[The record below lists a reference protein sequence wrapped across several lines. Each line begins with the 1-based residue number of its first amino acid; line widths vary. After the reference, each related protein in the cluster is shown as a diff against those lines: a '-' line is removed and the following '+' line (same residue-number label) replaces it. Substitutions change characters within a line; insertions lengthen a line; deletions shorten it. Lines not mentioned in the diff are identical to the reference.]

1 MRSDRKLYGLE
12 ASLAYCRVFLDTIEG
27 EDKGNVYT
35 NEIVINLLR
44 WAETNI
50 ENISYLS
57 GVKIGPDLGGEWSG
71 FRILTFNYKGIA
83 SLREKQ
89 IKNAIKFL
97 QKYGYEVAIYY
108 K

>member
-12 ASLAYCRVFLDTIEG
+12 SSLAHCRVFLDTIEG
-27 EDKGNVYT
+27 EDKGNVYN
-35 NEIVINLLR
+35 NEIVINLFR

-57 GVKIGPDLGGEWSG
+57 GVGIGPDLGGVWKG
-71 FRILTFNYKGIA
+71 FRVLTFNYKGIA

>member
-35 NEIVINLLR
+35 NEIVLKLTR

-57 GVKIGPDLGGEWSG
+57 GVKIGKCDGNSVVRTHLGN
-71 FRILTFNYKGIA
+71 TKPA
-83 SLREKQ
+83 
-89 IKNAIKFL
+89 
-97 QKYGYEVAIYY
+97 
-108 K
+108 